1 MQGLMVFFVGVLCL
15 LSPLMDMII
24 KLGLSE
30 VLHAEP
36 EDLLI
41 NYTTKLSIEQMTTLQ
56 GLVMSG
62 QLLIIGSFFF

>member
-1 MQGLMVFFVGVLCL
+1 MVFFVGVLCL

>member
-1 MQGLMVFFVGVLCL
+1 MVFFVGVLCL

-62 QLLIIGSFFF
+62 QLLIIGAFFF